1 MLLFHFVREASAK
14 NVAGFAVID
23 FQWVG
28 SKQHEFQANSMQLLY
43 YQAPLS
49 GLLLMIAIPFLE
61 PVISRG
67 GIFGQLWS
75 AQAVVS
81 WCFVVNWRTKQSKL
95 RFNVE
100 LSCFFLQLYLN
111 SEVEL

>member
-1 MLLFHFVREASAK
+1 MYMLLFHFVWEAK

-49 GLLLMIAIPFLE
+49 GMLLMIAIPFLE

-81 WCFVVNWRTKQSKL
+81 WFFVLENQA
-95 RFNVE
+95 
-100 LSCFFLQLYLN
+100 
-111 SEVEL
+111 